1 MSIKF
6 IGRLLNLGTT
16 DKCGR
21 IWAENCKLE
30 FPEKVPVIYNFNEKN
45 AMPIGIAEIF
55 RDEKGLSCEVVFY
68 DPIINQFLMCIRDP
82 IDIYIGGEYATCKCD
97 DDGEQIVIHECSLVS
112 VSIIPTNL
120 VADENLKLERRCDD
134 GKI

>member
-30 FPEKVPVIYNFNEKN
+30 FPEKVPVIYNFNKKN
-45 AMPIGIAEIF
+45 AMPIGRAEIF
-55 RDEKGLSCEVVFY
+55 RDEKGLSCEVVFD
-68 DPIINQFLMCIRDP
+68 DPIINQFLMCIGDP
-82 IDIYIGGEYATCKCD
+82 IDIYIGGEYMACKWD
-97 DDGEQIVIHECSLVS
+97 DDGEQIVVHECKLVS
-112 VSIIPTNL
+112 VSIIPTNM
-120 VADENLKLERRCDD
+120 VADENLKLERRYDD
-134 GKI
+134 D

>member
-30 FPEKVPVIYNFNEKN
+30 FPEKVPVIYNFNKKN
-45 AMPIGIAEIF
+45 DMPIGRAEIF
-55 RDEKGLSCEVVFY
+55 RDEKGLSCEVVFN
-68 DPIINQFLMCIRDP
+68 DPIINQFLMCVGDP
-82 IDIYIGGEYATCKCD
+82 IDIYIGGEYADCKLD
-97 DDGEQIVIHECSLVS
+97 DDGEQIVVHECRLVS
-112 VSIIPTNL
+112 VSIIPTNM
-120 VADENLKLERRCDD
+120 VADENLKLERRYDD
-134 GKI
+134 D